1 MDRASTGVDEVS
13 TAQGGDLPA
22 RTAAAVVAG
31 NLAAKLSKVAG
42 GGGGIIGGRVTLA
55 LDPNALGRLCRD
67 RTVALVTGTN
77 GKTTTTM
84 MLARAMSVLQP
95 VATNHSGA
103 NMPDGLVAAL
113 STDQAAPLA
122 VLEIDENYLPKISDA
137 VQPAVIVLLN
147 LSRDQMDRVGEVRHT
162 ERNLRTAI
170 ARLRDTTV
178 VANCDDVLVTSA
190 ATEAD
195 SVIWV
200 SAGGNWRGD
209 STSCPRCGMR
219 VHVCVTD
226 GTVTDWYCDCGFRRP
241 TPTWA
246 VREGLMTT
254 PSGECFELALRLP
267 GSANEADAT
276 LALAAAT
283 HLSVPLKPA
292 LDRIRTIT
300 GVGGRYTTVSRNGR
314 IVRILLAKNPAGWAE
329 TLPLLREDTSRPI
342 IIAVNG
348 READGRDLSWLW
360 DIPFEQLAGRQVL
373 ATGERSADLAVRLT
387 YAGVQHTHVPDP
399 YQAIDGVDPG
409 SVELVA
415 NYTAFRD
422 LKSGLSNGA

>member
-1 MDRASTGVDEVS
+1 MDSTNTGLDVS
-13 TAQGGDLPA
+13 SSHLNGELPT
-22 RTAAAVVAG
+22 RTAAAVAAG
-31 NLAAKLSKVAG
+31 NLAAKLSKATG
-42 GGGGIIGGRVTLA
+42 RAGGIIGGRVTLA
-55 LDPNALGRLCRD
+55 LDPHALARLCKD

-84 MLARAMSVLQP
+84 MLAKAMSVIAP

-113 STDQAAPLA
+113 STDQTAPVG

-170 ARLRDTTV
+170 SRLHNTTV

-190 ATEAD
+190 AIDAAST
-195 SVIWV
+195 IWV

-219 VHVCVTD
+219 VH
-226 GTVTDWYCDCGFRRP
+226 GGATDWYCDCGFRRP
-241 TPTWA
+241 NPTWS
-246 VREGLMTT
+246 VLDGKMTSPT
-254 PSGECFELALRLP
+254 GESFELALRLP

-276 LALAAAT
+276 LALAAST
-283 HLSVPLKPA
+283 HLGVPLRPA
-292 LDRIRTIT
+292 LERIRTIT
-300 GVGGRYTTVSRNGR
+300 GVGGRYTTLTRNDR
-314 IVRILLAKNPAGWAE
+314 VVRLLLAKNPAGWAE
-329 TLPLLREDTSRPI
+329 TLPLLAKSPEHPV
-342 IIAVNG
+342 IIAING
-348 READGRDLSWLW
+348 READGRDKSWLW
-360 DIPFEQLAGRQVL
+360 DVPFERLQGRTVI

-387 YAGVQHTHVPDP
+387 YADVRHTHVPDP
-399 YQAIDGVDPG
+399 YQAIDSVAPG
-409 SVELVA
+409 AVELVA

-422 LKSGLSNGA
+422 LKSGLSSNGS

>member
-1 MDRASTGVDEVS
+1 
-13 TAQGGDLPA
+13 
-22 RTAAAVVAG
+22 
-31 NLAAKLSKVAG
+31 
-42 GGGGIIGGRVTLA
+42 
-55 LDPNALGRLCRD
+55 
-67 RTVALVTGTN
+67 
-77 GKTTTTM
+77 
-84 MLARAMSVLQP
+84 VLEP

-113 STDQAAPLA
+113 STDQTAPLA
-122 VLEIDENYLPKISDA
+122 VLEIDENYLPKVSDA
-137 VQPAVIVLLN
+137 IQPAVIVLLN

-162 ERNLRTAI
+162 ERNLRAAI
-170 ARLRDTTV
+170 AKLRDTMI

-190 ATEAD
+190 AIDAD
-195 SVIWV
+195 HVIWV

-219 VHVCVTD
+219 VHTSTTD
-226 GTVTDWYCDCGFRRP
+226 GRTTDWYCDCGFRRP

-246 VREGLMTT
+246 VIEGYMST
-254 PSGECFELALRLP
+254 PAGEHIELNLRLP

-283 HLSVPLKPA
+283 YLNVPLRPA
-292 LDRIRTIT
+292 LERIRTIT

-314 IVRILLAKNPAGWAE
+314 IVRLLLAKNPAGWAE
-329 TLPLLREDTSRPI
+329 TLPLLRENPTGPI

-360 DIPFEQLAGRQVL
+360 DIPFEQLQGRRVI

-387 YAGVQHTHVPDP
+387 YAGVEHTHVPDP
-399 YQAIDGVDPG
+399 YGAIDSVDPG
-409 SVELVA
+409 TVELVA
-415 NYTAFRD
+415 NLSAFRD
-422 LKSGLSNGA
+422 LMSGSLTTVPPLA

>member
-1 MDRASTGVDEVS
+1 MDPRNTGLDVS
-13 TAQGGDLPA
+13 SSHLNGELPT
-22 RTAAAVVAG
+22 RTAAAVAAG
-31 NLAAKLSKVAG
+31 NLAARLSKVAG

-55 LDPNALGRLCRD
+55 LDPNALARLCRD

-84 MLARAMSVLQP
+84 MLAKAMSVIAP

-113 STDQAAPLA
+113 STDQTAPVG

-170 ARLRDTTV
+170 ARLRNTTV

-190 ATEAD
+190 AIDAD
-195 SVIWV
+195 NTIWV

-219 VHVCVTD
+219 VH
-226 GTVTDWYCDCGFRRP
+226 GGATDWYCDCGFARP
-241 TPTWA
+241 TPRWSVA
-246 VREGLMTT
+246 DGKMTS
-254 PSGECFELALRLP
+254 PNGESFELRLRLP

-276 LALAAAT
+276 LALAASTTWGCRCGRRWSGSDHHRRRRPVHHAA
-283 HLSVPLKPA
+283 PQRP
-292 LDRIRTIT
+292 DRAAAAGQEPGRL
-300 GVGGRYTTVSRNGR
+300 GGD
-314 IVRILLAKNPAGWAE
+314 AAAAGQE
-329 TLPLLREDTSRPI
+329 PGPPGM
-342 IIAVNG
+342 IIAING
-348 READGRDLSWLW
+348 READGRGQVMLW
-360 DIPFEQLAGRQVL
+360 DVPFEKLQGRTVI

-387 YAGVQHTHVPDP
+387 YADVAHTHVPDP
-399 YQAIDGVDPG
+399 YQAIDSARWRPAP
-409 SVELVA
+409 S
-415 NYTAFRD
+415 NWSPTTPR
-422 LKSGLSNGA
+422 SGPEVGG

>member
-1 MDRASTGVDEVS
+1 MDPRNTGPDDMSTHL
-13 TAQGGDLPA
+13 GGDLPT

-31 NLAAKLSKVAG
+31 NLAARLSKVAG

-55 LDPNALGRLCRD
+55 LDPNALGKLCRG

-84 MLARAMSVLQP
+84 MLAKAMSVVAP

-113 STDQAAPLA
+113 STDQTAPVG

-137 VQPAVIVLLN
+137 VRPAVIVLLN

-170 ARLRDTTV
+170 SRLHDTTV

-190 ATEAD
+190 AID
-195 SVIWV
+195 SPRTIWV

-219 VHVCVTD
+219 VH
-226 GTVTDWYCDCGFRRP
+226 GGAQDWYCDCGFARP
-241 TPTWA
+241 TPNWSVA
-246 VREGLMTT
+246 DGKMTT
-254 PSGECFELALRLP
+254 PDGQSYELALRLP

-276 LALAAAT
+276 LALAAAA
-283 HLSVPLKPA
+283 HLTVPLRPA
-292 LDRIRTIT
+292 LERIRTIT
-300 GVGGRYTTVSRNGR
+300 GVGGRYTTL
-314 IVRILLAKNPAGWAE
+314 VRDERVVRLLLAKNPAGWAE
-329 TLPLLREDTSRPI
+329 TLPLLAKNPDNPI
-342 IIAVNG
+342 IIAING
-348 READGRDLSWLW
+348 GEADGRDKSWLW
-360 DIPFEQLAGRQVL
+360 DVPFERLAGRTVI
-373 ATGERSADLAVRLT
+373 ATGERGADLAVRLT
-387 YAGVQHTHVPDP
+387 YADVRHTHVPDP
-399 YQAIDGVDPG
+399 YQAIDSVRPG
-409 SVELVA
+409 PVELVA

-422 LKSGLSNGA
+422 LKSGLSDES

>member
-1 MDRASTGVDEVS
+1 MA
-13 TAQGGDLPA
+13 
-22 RTAAAVVAG
+22 AG
-31 NLAAKLSKVAG
+31 NLAARLSKAAG

-55 LDPNALGRLCRD
+55 LDPQALGRLCRD

-84 MLARAMSVLQP
+84 MLARAMSVLEP

-162 ERNLRTAI
+162 ERNLRAAI
-170 ARLRDTTV
+170 ARLRDTTI

-190 ATEAD
+190 AIDAD
-195 SVIWV
+195 STVWV

-219 VHVCVTD
+219 VHTEAADDAATGLGV
-226 GTVTDWYCDCGFRRP
+226 DWHCDCGFRRP
-241 TPTWA
+241 RPAWVVRGGHLTTPT
-246 VREGLMTT
+246 
-254 PSGECFELALRLP
+254 GEDVQLKLRLP
-267 GSANEADAT
+267 GSANEADAA

-283 HLSVPLKPA
+283 HLNVPFLPA
-292 LDRIRTIT
+292 LERIRTIT

-314 IVRILLAKNPAGWAE
+314 VTRLLLAKN
-329 TLPLLREDTSRPI
+329 
-342 IIAVNG
+342 
-348 READGRDLSWLW
+348 
-360 DIPFEQLAGRQVL
+360 
-373 ATGERSADLAVRLT
+373 
-387 YAGVQHTHVPDP
+387 
-399 YQAIDGVDPG
+399 
-409 SVELVA
+409 
-415 NYTAFRD
+415 
-422 LKSGLSNGA
+422 